1 MKKLITVFKLVV
13 LLFVLFSLVILI
25 KDIIINSAKML

>member
-13 LLFVLFSLVILI
+13 LLFVVFSLVILI